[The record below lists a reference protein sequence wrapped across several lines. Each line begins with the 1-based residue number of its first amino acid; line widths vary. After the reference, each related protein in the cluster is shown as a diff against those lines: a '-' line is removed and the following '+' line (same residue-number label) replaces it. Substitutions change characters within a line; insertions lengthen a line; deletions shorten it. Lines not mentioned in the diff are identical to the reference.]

1 MTELLML
8 VIFVMSLLFVWLI
21 RLSEDGHLEDQGS
34 QIQGRHLVSQ
44 IETESMLNDDIK
56 KDENSILCPTN
67 PYAAT
72 KAAAEM
78 LCVSYY
84 KSFNIPIIIIRSN
97 NIYGDKQYIDKVI
110 PRFIIQLLKKE
121 KCTIQGDGSCVRSF
135 LHIDDLIQCLELIM
149 NEGKIGEIYNIGLGE
164 EISILNLSKKLIKL
178 ILNSENYEDYITYIN
193 DRDFN
198 DKRYYISDDKI
209 RLLGWNRKINLD
221 DGLNSTINFYK
232 KQLNKNN

>member
-1 MTELLML
+1 
-8 VIFVMSLLFVWLI
+8 
-21 RLSEDGHLEDQGS
+21 LSEDGHLEDQGS